1 MGEGLTITEQR
12 VLAQVLVCGDVR
24 EGTLYSISPMLT
36 TSQAKALASLSE
48 KGYLDHTL
56 YRGETNASTK

>member
-1 MGEGLTITEQR
+1 MAEGLTKTERR
-12 VLAQVLVCGDVR
+12 VLAQVLVCGDVPG
-24 EGTLYSISPMLT
+24 GTLYSISPMLT

-56 YRGETNASTK
+56 YTGEINASTK